1 MQNKKNY
8 FSILLATLMLYSL
21 FNVSSVSAQYT
32 PPQGTPNSTFL
43 IDKKIFNPQT
53 LQYVDN
59 LSRDQYLFI
68 PNQTVDFQL
77 VVTNTGNQDLNNLD
91 VTDQLPAELSYVSG
105 GSINK
110 GGQIHFYID
119 KLVPNQSQ
127 TFFLKAKVNVDP
139 NLAGVI
145 CPVNLAQALT
155 GSLLDQDTSA
165 LCIQQ
170 VITKQVPV
178 VTQLPKT
185 GLPII
190 AWSLVSLLPVGLK
203 LRKMGNQG
211 NNSDSALQNS
221 NFASYISQKREFSKP
236 I

>member
-8 FSILLATLMLYSL
+8 FSILLATLMLFSF

-32 PPQGTPNSTFL
+32 SSQGGPNTTFL

-77 VVTNTGNQDLNNLD
+77 VVTNTGNQDLTNLD
-91 VTDQLPAELSYVSG
+91 ITDQLPAELAYVSG
-105 GSINK
+105 GSLDK
-110 GGQIHFYID
+110 GGQPHFYIST
-119 KLVPNQSQ
+119 LTPGQSQ

-139 NLAGVI
+139 NLAGII
-145 CPVNLAQALT
+145 CPVNLAQAQT

-165 LCIQQ
+165 LCIQKN
-170 VITKQVPV
+170 IIKQVPV

-185 GLPII
+185 GLPLL
-190 AWSLVSLLPVGLK
+190 AWPLVSLLPAGFGLRRFTRSNK
-203 LRKMGNQG
+203 
-211 NNSDSALQNS
+211 NSAESAL
-221 NFASYISQKREFSKP
+221 YMSQKREFRKES
-236 I
+236 